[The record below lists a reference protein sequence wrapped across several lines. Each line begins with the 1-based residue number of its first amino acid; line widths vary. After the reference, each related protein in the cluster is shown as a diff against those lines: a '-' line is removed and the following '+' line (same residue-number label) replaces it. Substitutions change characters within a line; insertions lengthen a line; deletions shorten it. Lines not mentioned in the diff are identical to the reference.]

1 MKRTYVAAPTPMQ
14 STSPTASANRKRP
27 RPRLVWLTGPVPAA
41 TRSVVK
47 TPNATRSPNAK

>member
-27 RPRLVWLTGPVPAA
+27 KPRLVWLTGPVPAA
-41 TRSVVK
+41 TRSVVN